1 MRAFKS
7 LRTVVGC
14 GGGRGGG
21 MEGVKKFWDR
31 GVPFAWVG
39 GGGVG
44 QDAI

>member
-7 LRTVVGC
+7 LRTVVGR

-21 MEGVKKFWDR
+21 MEGVKKFWDK

-39 GGGVG
+39 AEGVG

>member
-7 LRTVVGC
+7 LRTVVGR
-14 GGGRGGG
+14 GGGRGG
-21 MEGVKKFWDR
+21 MEGVKKFWDK

-39 GGGVG
+39 AGGVG